1 MRYILSLFVLFFYF
15 NSSAQYVYKIKA
27 DSVKITND
35 SCTAELIL
43 ENSTKAVKGFLYNKG
58 NGRTEFRRAL
68 LKISDT
74 CYVIGADTLTLR
86 ASNTGTPLSS
96 ILSAA
101 ANNTI
106 NNQGYIQEWKWD
118 NLGGT
123 NGLSLNGNTTG
134 AANNAQRLLN
144 VELRGA
150 NSNLN
155 QLTTTGYFSNTKT
168 GINNTNR
175 AITAIADSGVNNIA
189 IYAFT
194 PQTENSYSG
203 YFYGGAFFANFVRM
217 AVNPNNNA
225 TIIGDLNGLHL
236 TTKNDKDIL
245 MYTGGNTG
253 YVRVTDR
260 FSVSSSNG
268 DAAHLNLTPYT
279 IQTTRPYMDLNIGVN
294 NDYTLRIKAPDGK
307 IGIGYNIPTPP
318 EMLSVNGNLA
328 LITPGNKLKVA
339 TGSNASIGTAT
350 LSSGTITVNTTAV
363 SSSSIIIVNY
373 NSPSGTLASG
383 LAAPTSSIVNG
394 TSFVIRSLTSSGT
407 TNTSDNSTVN
417 WWIIN

>member
-1 MRYILSLFVLFFYF
+1 MRYLLSLFGLFCFF

-58 NGRTEFRRAL
+58 NGRTEFRKAL
-68 LKISDT
+68 QKISDT
-74 CYVIGADTLTLR
+74 SYVIGGDTLTLR
-86 ASNTGTPLSS
+86 AGSTGTPLSS

-106 NNQGYIQEWKWD
+106 NNQGYTQEWKWD
-118 NLGGT
+118 NLGAAK
-123 NGLSLNGNTTG
+123 GLSLTANTTG
-134 AANNAQRLLN
+134 AANNTQRLLN

-150 NSNLN
+150 NDNWN
-155 QLTTTGYFSNTKT
+155 QVTTAGYFSSTKT

-175 AITAIADSGVNNIA
+175 AITAIVDSGVNNVAVYAIA
-189 IYAFT
+189 
-194 PQTENSYSG
+194 PQTQNSYCG
-203 YFYGGAFFANFVRM
+203 YFYGGDFFANFVRM

-225 TIIGDLNGLHL
+225 TLVGELNGLHI

-245 MYTGGNTG
+245 LYTGGNTG
-253 YVRVTDR
+253 YVAVTDR
-260 FSVSSSNG
+260 FAVSSSNG
-268 DAAHLNLTPYT
+268 DGAFLKFSPFL

-318 EMLSVNGNLA
+318 EMLSVNGNVA
-328 LITPGNKLKVA
+328 LLTPGNKLKVA

-373 NSPSGTLASG
+373 NSPSGTLGSG
-383 LAAPTSSIVNG
+383 LAAPTGSIVNA